1 MKAKKVH
8 NCDLLFGGISLPTFI
23 QLFFIPIANMK
34 KYWRGEKM
42 YQETETQVVDT
53 LPECESQE
61 QDPANEQVC
70 QKKPPSEI
78 NT

>member
-1 MKAKKVH
+1 M
-8 NCDLLFGGISLPTFI
+8 
-23 QLFFIPIANMK
+23 
-34 KYWRGEKM
+34 GEKL

-70 QKKPPSEI
+70 QEKPPSEI
-78 NT
+78 NICCSSTRTAESGF

>member
-1 MKAKKVH
+1 MKNTEGVKK
-8 NCDLLFGGISLPTFI
+8 L
-23 QLFFIPIANMK
+23 
-34 KYWRGEKM
+34 

-70 QKKPPSEI
+70 QEKPPGEI

>member
-1 MKAKKVH
+1 M
-8 NCDLLFGGISLPTFI
+8 
-23 QLFFIPIANMK
+23 
-34 KYWRGEKM
+34 GEKM

-70 QKKPPSEI
+70 QEKPPSEI
-78 NT
+78 NTYVGKKRIYFQTTQ